1 MTRPSPIVALAVMLT
16 LAGVGAT
23 AAARPQPTRTTDQQ
37 VEDLLTRMDA
47 DIDTFRSSL
56 DRAIDRHPINGT
68 RAEDDIDRAVK
79 NFTEAADRLKDRAH
93 DRQAGTADAED
104 VLRRASVIDAFMT
117 ANTLDTAAERDWQTL
132 RGELD
137 QLARAY
143 GVAPGWTGPQY
154 VKARASDRQVKDLL
168 ARTRKDADRFRKSL
182 DKALDRSRLDGSRE
196 EDDIDRFV
204 TDFAETTDHLSD
216 HFNRHQVVTSDVDE
230 VLRRGVSIDRFM
242 QRQQLAAAAEND
254 WLTVRRDLDQL
265 AQAFNVPWNWNSP
278 TYTSDERSPG
288 IYRHLT
294 GTYQLDR
301 GRGDDPRRAAEQ
313 ATRALPSNQRQAVS
327 QRLMERLSAPETL
340 AIDRNDRTVTLASS
354 SGRPVTF
361 EADGT
366 IRAERGYP
374 GGTANTRATLFGD
387 QLMVTTTGTGGSDY
401 QVTFEPL
408 ADGRELQV
416 TRRILDDSLRQ
427 PVTVQSFYRRS
438 SAEARWD
445 VYSAAERY
453 PAPYGSPGFDAVVPD
468 GTRLLATLD
477 TALSTRTA
485 QSEDR
490 FTITTRSPSQYEG
503 AVIAGTVSSA
513 NASDRLSGRAEMTLS
528 FETIRMR
535 DGRSYPFAG
544 TLETIR
550 TPDGETLHVES
561 GGMVED
567 DSQTAKTVERSA
579 IGAAVGAIVGAISG
593 GGKGAAIGAAIGAGG
608 GAGTVIVQGRDQLDL
623 DRGTELTIISTRARR
638 PTSR

>member
-1 MTRPSPIVALAVMLT
+1 MTRHSQIVALAVTLT
-16 LAGVGAT
+16 LAGVGAV
-23 AAARPQPTRTTDQQ
+23 AAAQQQPTRASDQQ
-37 VEDLLTRMDA
+37 VDVLLTRMHA
-47 DIDTFRSSL
+47 DIDTFRASF
-56 DRAIDRHPINGT
+56 DRAIDRNRINGT
-68 RAEDDIDRAVK
+68 RAEDDINRAVEDFK
-79 NFTEAADRLKDRAH
+79 EAADRLKDRAH

-104 VLRRASVIDAFMT
+104 VLRRASVIDAFMA
-117 ANTLDTAAERDWQTL
+117 ANTLDTPAERDWQTL
-132 RGELD
+132 RVELN
-137 QLARAY
+137 QLASAY
-143 GVAPGWTGPQY
+143 GVSSSWTGPQY
-154 VKARASDRQVKDLL
+154 VRARASDQQVKDLL
-168 ARTRKDADRFRKSL
+168 ARTKKDADRFRKSL
-182 DKALDRSRLDGSRE
+182 DQALDRSRLDGSRE

-216 HFNRHQVVTSDVDE
+216 HFNRHQVVTNDIDE

-242 QRQQLAAAAEND
+242 QRQQLATAAEND

-265 AQAFNVPWNWNSP
+265 AQAYNVAWNWNSP
-278 TYTSDERSPG
+278 TYTPDDRQPG
-288 IYRHLT
+288 TYRHLT

-301 GRGDDPRRAAEQ
+301 SRGDDPHRAAEQ
-313 ATRALPSNQRQAVS
+313 ATRALPSNQRQAVY
-327 QRLMERLSAPETL
+327 QRLMDRLSAPDTM

-354 SGRPVTF
+354 TGRPVTF

-387 QLMVTTTGTGGSDY
+387 QLVVTTTGTAGSDY
-401 QVTFEPL
+401 QVTFEPM
-408 ADGRELQV
+408 DNGRALQV

-438 SAEARWD
+438 SADARWD
-445 VYSAAERY
+445 VYSTRGY
-453 PAPYGSPGFDAVVPD
+453 PAPHGASGFDVGVPD
-468 GTRLLATLD
+468 GTRILATLD
-477 TALSTRTA
+477 NALSTRTA
-485 QSEDR
+485 RAEDR
-490 FTITTRSPSQYEG
+490 FTMTTRSPSPYEG
-503 AVIAGTVSSA
+503 AIIEGTVSSA
-513 NASDRLSGRAEMTLS
+513 NASDRLSGRAEMTFT

-550 TPDGETLHVES
+550 TPGGETLHVES
-561 GGMVED
+561 GGTVED

-608 GAGTVIVQGRDQLDL
+608 GAGTVILQGRDQLEL
-623 DRGTELTIISTRARR
+623 GRGTELTIISTRAGR